1 MRLSIMIICLLLVS
15 LVFSHTSFSQDITLS
30 WDASPTSGVTGYNV
44 YYKAGNMEF
53 PFDGIGADQG
63 TSPVNVGNTLT
74 TTLTGLSDGIS
85 YYFTVTAYDDSSN
98 QSTYSNIVSNEWIP
112 ALTTPANGASNEPV
126 PVTFQWETAPTNY
139 SVSYTLFYGTNQ
151 DDVTSAMIPPAGRS
165 TPWVNSINPN
175 LLILLFLG
183 LALTSILR
191 VKKHTSFK
199 PQILAAGL
207 CLLMAGTLTACGGGG
222 GGGDSSGNKA
232 VTPAPPVDSTLYSID
247 KGSSDYHQ
255 AFDLDAGTTYY
266 WKIVA
271 TDVNDSNLVY
281 ESQVQ
286 SFTTATF

>member
-1 MRLSIMIICLLLVS
+1 MRLSIMIICSLLFS

-44 YYKAGNMEF
+44 YYKAGNMDF

-63 TSPVNVGNTLT
+63 ASPVNVGNTLS
-74 TTLTGLSDGIS
+74 TTLTGLSDGIN
-85 YYFTVTAYDDSSN
+85 YFFTVTAYDNNSN

-112 ALTTPANGASNEPV
+112 ALSTPANGASNEPV

-151 DDVTSAMIPPAGRS
+151 NDVTSAMIPPVGGS
-165 TPWVNSINPN
+165 TPWMNSINPELVIS
-175 LLILLFLG
+175 LLLG
-183 LALTSILR
+183 LTLVAALRL
-191 VKKHTSFK
+191 KKHTPVK

-207 CLLMAGTLTACGGGG
+207 CILIAGALTACGGGG
-222 GGGDSSGNKA
+222 GGSDSSGNKA
-232 VTPAPPVDSTLYSID
+232 VTPTPPVDTTLYSID

-271 TDVNDSNLVY
+271 TDVNNSNLVY

-286 SFTTATF
+286 SFTTETF